1 MSELSVGELRGLT
14 ANSNVITVPAGHTL
28 YAPGHVVQ
36 VVSAAKTDTFAG
48 TPGAVWMDV
57 SGLSV
62 TITPRFANSI
72 FLVMADIKGSG
83 TQDSTV
89 IRSKIVRGIS
99 GTFSDVGVGN
109 AASNRPRSLGQFYIG
124 TAGGGNAYLAQ
135 IGGTFIDQPNTLLP
149 VTYKA
154 QIGADSNSLVVRVNI
169 TTADRDTAYNDS
181 RTASTITV
189 MEIAQ

>member
-1 MSELSVGELRGLT
+1 MTSTMRFDKWQ
-14 ANSNVITVPAGHTL
+14 NSLGQTYGTIL
-28 YAPGHVVQ
+28 Q
-36 VVSAAKTDTFAG
+36 VVSVAKTDTFAG

-62 TITPRFANSI
+62 TITPRFANSR
-72 FLVMADIKGSG
+72 FLVMADIKGAG
-83 TQDSTV
+83 TTDSTV

-99 GTFSDVGVGN
+99 GTFSDIGVGD
-109 AASNRPRSLGQFYIG
+109 AAGSRPRSLGQFYM
-124 TAGGGNAYLAQ
+124 ASGGGGTVHLAQ
-135 IGGTFIDQPNTLLP
+135 IGGNIIDQPNTLLP

-169 TTADRDTAYNDS
+169 TQLDRDTAYNDS
-181 RTASTITV
+181 RGYSSITV

>member
-1 MSELSVGELRGLT
+1 MSELTVGQLKGLT
-14 ANSNVITVPAGHTL
+14 VNNNVITVPAGHTI
-28 YAPGHVVQ
+28 YAPGSVVQ
-36 VVSAAKTDTFAG
+36 VITVAKTDTFAG

-62 TITPRFANSI
+62 TITPRFVNSK
-72 FLVMADIKGSG
+72 FLVMADIKGAG

-99 GTFSDVGVGN
+99 GTFTDVGVGD
-109 AASNRPRSLGQFYIG
+109 AASNRPRSLGQFYI
-124 TAGGGNAYLAQ
+124 ASGGGGTVYLAQ
-135 IGGTFIDQPNTLLP
+135 IGGNISDQPNTLLP

-154 QIGADSNSLVVRVNI
+154 QIGADSNSLVIRVNI
-169 TTADRDTAYNDS
+169 TAMDRDTAYNDARGQS
-181 RTASTITV
+181 SITV

>member
-1 MSELSVGELRGLT
+1 MSELSVGQLRGL
-14 ANSNVITVPAGHTL
+14 AVNNNVITVPSGHTI
-28 YAPGHVVQ
+28 YAPGSIVQ
-36 VVSAAKTDTFAG
+36 VVSVAKTDTFTG

-62 TITPRFANSI
+62 TITPRFANSR

-83 TQDSTV
+83 TTDSTV

-99 GTFSDVGVGN
+99 GTFSDIGVGD
-109 AASNRPRSLGQFYIG
+109 AASNRPRSLGQFYIAS
-124 TAGGGNAYLAQ
+124 AGGGTVYLAQ
-135 IGGTFIDQPNTLLP
+135 IGGNIVDQPNTLLP

-154 QIGADSNSLVVRVNI
+154 QIGADSNSLVIRVNI
-169 TTADRDTAYNDS
+169 TQMDRDTAYNDARGHS
-181 RTASTITV
+181 SITV

>member
-1 MSELSVGELRGLT
+1 MSQLRVSSVTDLSG
-14 ANSNVITVPAGHTL
+14 AGPF
-28 YAPGHVVQ
+28 YSPGHVVQ

-62 TITPRFANSI
+62 TITPRFANSR

-83 TQDSTV
+83 TQDSTI

-99 GTFSDVGVGN
+99 GTFTDVGVGD
-109 AASNRPRSLGQFYIG
+109 AASSRPRSLGQFYIG
-124 TAGGGNAYLAQ
+124 AAGGGNAYLAQ
-135 IGGTFIDQPNTLLP
+135 IGGNIIDQPNTLLP

-154 QIGADSNSLVVRVNI
+154 QVGADSNSLTIRINI
-169 TTADRDTAYNDS
+169 TTADRDSAYNDARGQS
-181 RTASTITV
+181 SITV

>member
-1 MSELSVGELRGLT
+1 MSQLRVSSVTDISG
-14 ANSNVITVPAGHTL
+14 AGPF
-28 YAPGHVVQ
+28 YSPGHVVQ

-62 TITPRFANSI
+62 TITPRFANSR
-72 FLVMADIKGSG
+72 FLIMADIKGSG
-83 TQDSTV
+83 TTDSTM

-99 GTFSDVGVGN
+99 GTFSDIGVGD
-109 AASNRPRSLGQFYIG
+109 AASNRPRSLGQFYIAG
-124 TAGGGNAYLAQ
+124 AGGGTVHLAQ
-135 IGGTFIDQPNTLLP
+135 IGGNIVDQPNTLLP

-154 QIGADSNSLVVRVNI
+154 QIGADSNSLVIRVNI
-169 TTADRDTAYNDS
+169 TQLDRDTAYNDARGHS
-181 RTASTITV
+181 SITV